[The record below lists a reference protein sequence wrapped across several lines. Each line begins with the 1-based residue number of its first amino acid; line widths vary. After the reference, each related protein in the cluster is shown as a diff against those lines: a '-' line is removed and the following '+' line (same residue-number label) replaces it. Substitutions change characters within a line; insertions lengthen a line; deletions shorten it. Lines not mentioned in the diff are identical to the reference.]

1 MCLLVLTC
9 AASSLVRIMPWMTSK
24 WNGNGGCVCGVWRYI
39 NNTWRE
45 PWSVELRRSY
55 LSQHTI
61 MHRTITNWNRLSFF
75 AFFSLLRVLIY
86 LNLVPFR
93 RLHRATLTH
102 THIYILFFIFP
113 FDFILFWR
121 TASRWISSP
130 LSFLALSLVLFPGV
144 RRRTD
149 PLRMSHDNLGFTSS
163 TVSDTLLLIFT
174 SLSLLPL
181 TFRLLVECFNN
192 NNVLQRCPWYV
203 DHFFLFFFFFPFRE
217 GISYYLNYVDMERE
231 ELLEIDRAG
240 LALSLRTIIVIFLE
254 F

>member
-1 MCLLVLTC
+1 MYIIFIIPYDTSMVCTC
-9 AASSLVRIMPWMTSK
+9 NTQSRDIFFHVWRLIDWRDDDKIPWRRFPMRVPVCYVYNAYDTCMTYVYYKFMIIDVRTIDIYICVSVCSSFT
-24 WNGNGGCVCGVWRYI
+24 CVCVY
-39 NNTWRE
+39 T
-45 PWSVELRRSY
+45 Y
-55 LSQHTI
+55 
-61 MHRTITNWNRLSFF
+61 
-75 AFFSLLRVLIY
+75 
-86 LNLVPFR
+86 
-93 RLHRATLTH
+93 TH

-203 DHFFLFFFFFPFRE
+203 DHFFLFFFSFLLGRE
-217 GISYYLNYVDMERE
+217 
-231 ELLEIDRAG
+231 
-240 LALSLRTIIVIFLE
+240 LAII
-254 F
+254 